1 MSDERYDLAIVGAGI
16 VGLAHALAAARRGL
30 RAIVIDRDARAN
42 GASIRNF
49 GFVTVTGQS
58 AGAIWERARRA
69 RDVWAE
75 IAPRAGI
82 PIVHRNECVIV
93 HSREALDVLEQ
104 FAAGE
109 MGEGCEVL
117 TPQQLARRVPMARP
131 DGVAGALWSPHELR
145 VEPRTAI
152 PSLASYL
159 ERMHGVTIR
168 RSAQVHAIAAPRID
182 TSAGSLFAHRIVVA
196 PGPDLVSLFPDV
208 HARQGVRLCKLQ
220 MLRLGAQPPGWTLPA
235 AIMSDFGLIRYAGFS
250 AQRSAAALRM
260 RLTAEQPEL
269 IARGIHLIVVQSADG
284 SLIVGDSHEYGAA
297 PDPFF
302 SSDVEAAML
311 RLAESVLRIP
321 NREVIERWIGLY
333 PQSESCESFV
343 EVLDAHTR
351 LVQVTTGNGM
361 STAFGLAEEVIGELC
376 GGILARL

>member
-1 MSDERYDLAIVGAGI
+1 MSDERYDIAIVGAGI

-30 RAIVIDRDARAN
+30 RAVVIDREARSN

-49 GFVTVTGQS
+49 GFITVTGQS
-58 AGAIWERARRA
+58 AGAIWQRARRA

-75 IAPRAGI
+75 ITPQAGI
-82 PIVHRNECVIV
+82 PIVHRNECVIA
-93 HSREALDVLEQ
+93 HSREALDVLEE

-109 MGEGCEVL
+109 MGEGCEL
-117 TPQQLARRVPMARP
+117 LAPHELARRVPMARP
-131 DGVAGALWSPHELR
+131 DTVAGALWSPHELR

-152 PSLASYL
+152 PALASYL
-159 ERMHGVTIR
+159 ERAHGVTIR
-168 RSAQVHAIAAPRID
+168 RGVQVRAISAPRID
-182 TSAGSLFAHRIVVA
+182 TSAGSVFAQSVVVA
-196 PGPDLVSLFPDV
+196 PGPDLVTLFPDV
-208 HARQGVRLCKLQ
+208 YARRRVRLCKLH
-220 MLRLGAQPPGWTLPA
+220 MLRLGAQPPGWRLPA
-235 AIMSDFGLIRYAGFS
+235 SIMSDFALIRYAGFS
-250 AQRSAAALRM
+250 AQSSAAALRA
-260 RLTAEQPEL
+260 RLTSEQPEL
-269 IARGIHLIVVQSADG
+269 IAHGIHLIVVQSADG
-284 SLIVGDSHEYGAA
+284 SLVVGDSHEYGAA

-333 PQSESCESFV
+333 PHSESCESFV
-343 EVLDAHTR
+343 EALDARTR

-361 STAFGLAEEVIGELC
+361 STAFGLAEEVMADLC